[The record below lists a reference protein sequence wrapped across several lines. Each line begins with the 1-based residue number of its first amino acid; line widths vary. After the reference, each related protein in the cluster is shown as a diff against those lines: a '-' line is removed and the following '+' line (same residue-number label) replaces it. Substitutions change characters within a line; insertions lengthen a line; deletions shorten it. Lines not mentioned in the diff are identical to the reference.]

1 MIKKTLIISFIS
13 TILFSCTKDG
23 NKGVLKESPV
33 NEVETVADNG
43 QPDQNI
49 GYNIDINGNK
59 TVKTDYVYQA
69 SDKTLVKVK
78 FDYTPGK
85 GSVSIINNKK
95 TFTLDKISSDGTQ
108 TIYEK
113 ADMKVRVQGDSLIL
127 KQGNTIIELV
137 KTKI

>member
-23 NKGVLKESPV
+23 NKDVLKESPV